1 MDRATRS
8 PAALVILVAVALVAS
23 CALLA
28 PISSAA
34 APAYQV
40 KDLGTLPG
48 DASSVAMG
56 INAAGQVVGWSGT
69 GATHAFVYTNGVGMV
84 ALAAPAGRPVTTAR
98 SINESGDVAGNAS
111 TGGSDIGRAVR
122 WTDDVPEVLGTLGA
136 GLFSDARSINSAGV
150 TVGSSYTEGG
160 GLLGIHAFR
169 TRADGSLFDLTPVAD
184 TARAEGINDAG
195 QIAGYRNSRAVRW
208 EGGSVTDLGTAGFG
222 ASFGS
227 AINASGQ
234 VAGSVR
240 SSSGNVER
248 IFRYTDGAGMII
260 LGGLGEHNSAL
271 GMNSAGDVVGS
282 GRPTLGSTVF
292 PSAFLFT
299 DAGGMVDLNTLID
312 PASGWV
318 LQGAGGIN
326 DEGQIA
332 AWGTNN
338 LTGARR
344 ALRLTPVTAD
354 TTAPSVRFASP
365 TDRTVVSGRVKV
377 KIVAGDDVAVRR
389 VALEIDGVQTCSTTT
404 STVLSCVWRTRRSAV
419 GLHTLTAV
427 AIDTSGNRSTSS
439 IVVNVQHRISAVA
452 AP

>member
-1 MDRATRS
+1 MPLDPSHRS
-8 PAALVILVAVALVAS
+8 LRPTAFRIFVAVALVAS
-23 CALLA
+23 FAVLA
-28 PISSAA
+28 PTSAA
-34 APAYQV
+34 ARPAYQV

-56 INAAGQVVGWSGT
+56 INAAGQVVGWSGA
-69 GATHAFVYTNGVGMV
+69 GATHAFVYTDGVGMV
-84 ALAAPAGRPVTTAR
+84 ALTAPAGRPGTTAR
-98 SINESGDVAGNAS
+98 AINANGDVVGSAS
-111 TGGSDIGRAVR
+111 TGGADIGQAVR
-122 WTDDVPEVLGTLGA
+122 WVGGVPEVLGTLDT
-136 GLFSDARSINSAGV
+136 GLFSDARSINAAGV
-150 TVGSSYTEGG
+150 TVGSSYTDGG

-169 TRADGSLFDLTPVAD
+169 TRADGSLFDLTPGVD

-208 EGGSVTDLGTAGFG
+208 DGGNATDLGTAGFG

-234 VAGSVR
+234 VAGSVS

-248 IFRYTDGAGMII
+248 IFRYTDGAGMVI
-260 LGGLGEHNSAL
+260 LGGLGEYNVAL

-282 GRPTLGSTVF
+282 GRPTLGSSVF

-338 LTGARR
+338 LTGAHR

-354 TTAPSVRFASP
+354 TTAPSVRFTSP
-365 TDRTVVSGRVKV
+365 TDGTVVSGKVRVE
-377 KIVAGDDVAVRR
+377 IVAGDDVAVRR
-389 VALEIDGVQTCSTTT
+389 VALQIDGVVTCSTTT
-404 STVLSCVWRTRRSAV
+404 STDLSCVWRTRRTAV
-419 GLHTLTAV
+419 GPHTLTAV
-427 AIDTSGNRSTSS
+427 ATDTSTNRSTKS
-439 IVVNVQHRISAVA
+439 IVVTVQH
-452 AP
+452 